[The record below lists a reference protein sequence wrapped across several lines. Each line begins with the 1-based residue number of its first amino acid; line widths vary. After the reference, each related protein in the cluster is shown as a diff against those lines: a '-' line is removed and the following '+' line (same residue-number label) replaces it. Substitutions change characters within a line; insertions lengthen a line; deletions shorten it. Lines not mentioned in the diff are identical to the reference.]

1 MNQGQGKI
9 LISILLICSVLIS
22 PKDFIAQAFA
32 FFVGID
38 YKYKTN
44 SGVHSLEVMKNI
56 FYREHAFQ

>member
-32 FFVGID
+32 VFVGID
-38 YKYKTN
+38 HKYSTN
-44 SGVHSLEVMKNI
+44 TGVHNLQVVKNI
-56 FYREHAFQ
+56 FYRKHAFQ